1 LGHLPHAD
9 GQTVLRILLAALH
22 LLALGIGL
30 GAVWARG
37 RALDSA
43 ARSALTPDR
52 LRPAF
57 AADNWWGLAALL
69 WLVTGLWR
77 ALAGTEKTP
86 TYYAHNDVF
95 WLKMVLFVTVLLLEI
110 RPMVTLIRWRA
121 VVRRGATPPDNP
133 RTAASLAKISYAE
146 AALVVL
152 IVIAAV
158 SMARGYGARG

>member
-1 LGHLPHAD
+1 
-9 GQTVLRILLAALH
+9 VF
-22 LLALGIGL
+22 
-30 GAVWARG
+30 V
-37 RALDSA
+37 
-43 ARSALTPDR
+43 
-52 LRPAF
+52 
-57 AADNWWGLAALL
+57 ADNWWGIAALL

-86 TYYAHNDVF
+86 AYYVHNVVF
-95 WLKMVLFVTVLLLEI
+95 WMKMGLFVAVLLLEL

-121 VVRRGATPPDNP
+121 VIRRGATPSDNS
-133 RTAASLAKISYAE
+133 TAASLAKISYAE

>member
-1 LGHLPHAD
+1 
-9 GQTVLRILLAALH
+9 VLRLLLAALH

-43 ARSALTPDR
+43 ARAALTPDR

-57 AADNWWGLAALL
+57 VADNWWGVAAIL

-77 ALAGTEKTP
+77 ALAGTEKAP
-86 TYYAHNDVF
+86 AYYAHNVVF
-95 WLKMVLFVTVLLLEI
+95 WVKMALFITVLLLEI

-121 VVRRGATPPDNP
+121 LIGRGATPADNS

-146 AALVVL
+146 AALVVF